1 MPFLPENRISPSR
14 ARLRQVIFLTCLT
27 ILFLPALAKGM
38 SLLTPEE
45 IFPLKIDGLQYE
57 VPALVLEGPSL
68 DDKDIRT
75 PEPLTEK
82 AGRERD
88 YVILTAYDRDASVRR
103 MVEKQIN
110 LYLTTRRKTFQKWL
124 ERSGRFQ
131 SLIRDVLEE
140 EGLPPDL
147 VYLPLIESGY
157 RLSARSRAR
166 AVGPWQFIAA
176 TAKRYGLRINYW
188 LDERR
193 DPVKAT
199 RAASRYLRDLYRDF
213 QSWPLAL
220 AAYNAGEGRI
230 RYAIRKGKTD
240 DYWKLARSRRYLK
253 RETRYYVS
261 RFIAA
266 GMIAADPE
274 KYGFLDLD
282 YHEPFR
288 FDEVK
293 ISSPVSLSFVG
304 RCTGTDT
311 ETIRRL
317 NPELKRWCTPP
328 DFKSYT
334 LRVPEG
340 KAGEFLSCYRK
351 ASPRERMPRIPYIV
365 KKGDTLYEIAK
376 RYRIPRKELYSM
388 NRGVNPR
395 RLRPGMM
402 IFLPPSESRI
412 SSISRTA
419 SDPGLVP
426 YTIRKGDTLSG
437 IARRYGVKTRQILA
451 LNRTIHPRRLR
462 PGSVIYLPPSE

>member
-1 MPFLPENRISPSR
+1 MSFLPENRISPYRTKPWQTLLFSW
-14 ARLRQVIFLTCLT
+14 LV
-27 ILFLPALAKGM
+27 ILFLPSLTMGI
-38 SLLTPEE
+38 SLLSTEE
-45 IFPLKIDGLQYE
+45 IFPLKVDSLQYE
-57 VPALVLEGPSL
+57 VPAPVLEDPYL
-68 DDKDIRT
+68 DDT
-75 PEPLTEK
+75 SGTTTEPPPLEASPK
-82 AGRERD
+82 RD

-199 RAASRYLRDLYRDF
+199 RAASRYLRDLYQDF

-253 RETRYYVS
+253 RETRHYVS

-266 GMIAADPE
+266 GMIAAAPE
-274 KYGFLDLD
+274 KYGFLDLE

-288 FDEVK
+288 FDEVE

-311 ETIRRL
+311 KTIRQL

-340 KAGEFLSCYRK
+340 KAGEFLSCYRR
-351 ASPRERMPRIPYIV
+351 ATPRERMPRIPYIV

-376 RYRIPRKELYSM
+376 RYRIPRRELYSM

-412 SSISRTA
+412 SSISRAA
-419 SDPGLVP
+419 SDPSLVP
-426 YTIRKGDTLSG
+426 YTIRKGDTISE
-437 IARRYGVKTRQILA
+437 IASRYGVKARQVLA
-451 LNRTIHPRRLR
+451 LNRTLNPRRLR
-462 PGSVIYLPPSE
+462 PGSVIYLPSSE